1 MNEDLNNKTTE
12 DSVQKPVVEKV
23 SAESINSEKDVEDRE
38 TAFVAL
44 DNIIKSF
51 LELSDKEKKAVI
63 ELIKSGKIKI

>member
-12 DSVQKPVVEKV
+12 DSVQKPVVEKI
-23 SAESINSEKDVEDRE
+23 SAESINSEKDVENRE
-38 TAFVAL
+38 TAFIAL